1 MGRAWQWFVKY
12 MASYAVLMITS
23 YVLWLASG
31 LCYGASAGA
40 VGADVLLSFS
50 CGLRATSD
58 FLVLFAVFA
67 YPAYAAI
74 KAVIGF
80 LVRRGGVWLGASQ
93 RKAKGQM
100 L

>member
-1 MGRAWQWFVKY
+1 MRRAWHWFVKY

-58 FLVLFAVFA
+58 FLIVFAALA

-74 KAVIGF
+74 KAAVDR
-80 LVRRGGVWLGASQ
+80 LVRWGDVWLAGAS
-93 RKAKGQM
+93 KAR
-100 L
+100 